1 MARKVCHI
9 CRVSKDTSEFH
20 GNPTTADL
28 LDHRCKECKK
38 EYQQRLKRV
47 KDNAPPLPEDG
58 RCELTG
64 QIVETHKDWT
74 PDHNHETDQ
83 FRGWIKKNVNKAMGT
98 LGDSLRGMLRAA
110 IYLSGGNF
118 DVVRAELDTL
128 ERQNG
133 TQDYFED

>member
-1 MARKVCHI
+1 MAKKTCHI
-9 CRVSKDTSEFH
+9 CKVEKDTSEFH

-38 EYQQRLKRV
+38 EYQKRLKWV

-64 QIVETHKDWT
+64 QIVENPKDWT
-74 PDHNHETDQ
+74 PDHNHYTGR

-110 IYLSGGNF
+110 IYLAGGNINA
-118 DVVRAELDTL
+118 VRAELDAL
-128 ERQNG
+128 EQQTG
-133 TQDYFED
+133 SQDYFED